1 MTEELK
7 AGESWLA
14 ILFADISDSTR
25 LYTTYGDVEARRI
38 VSACLACMT
47 EIVRD
52 NRGRV
57 IKTIGDELMCMFPDA
72 DAAATAAIQMQSAV
86 QEKSRSGALHAGLS
100 LRAGFH
106 GGPVLEEKGDVFG
119 DAVNLAARMA
129 GLSKAHQV
137 LTTRQMADRLG
148 PALRS
153 LARFMDQSVI
163 KGQSGEFDLYEL
175 VWDTEEATMAAT
187 RAVRPVVDA
196 SVRLQLTLRN
206 RSWTVDRQ
214 QPSLTLGRNRQCDV
228 VIEDSMI
235 SRLHAKVEYH
245 KGKFFLSDVSTN
257 GTYIVNEQGQKQ
269 YARRDQVPLEGHG
282 IICLGR
288 EPDPKAEV
296 VLRYAHYAGAAAP

>member
-1 MTEELK
+1 MSEEPK
-7 AGESWLA
+7 APGTWMA
-14 ILFADISDSTR
+14 ILFADVSDSTR
-25 LYTTYGDVEARRI
+25 LYVTYGDTEARRI

-47 EIVRD
+47 EIVEQ

-57 IKTIGDELMCMFPDA
+57 IKTIGDELMCVFPEA
-72 DAAATAAIQMQSAV
+72 DAAGTAAIQMQSAV
-86 QEKSRSGALHAGLS
+86 QQRSRNGALHAGLS
-100 LRAGFH
+100 IRVGFH

-148 PALRS
+148 PALRP

-187 RAVRPVVDA
+187 RTPRPQVEASVQLRLTWQDRAWVVD
-196 SVRLQLTLRN
+196 RN
-206 RSWTVDRQ
+206 QPTV
-214 QPSLTLGRNRQCDV
+214 TLGRNRQCDI

-235 SRLHAKVEYH
+235 SRLHAKIEYH
-245 KGKFFLSDVSTN
+245 KGKFFLSDMSTN
-257 GTYIVNEQGQKQ
+257 GTYVANEQGQKQ

-282 IICLGR
+282 LISPGR
-288 EPDPKAEV
+288 EPDPKAPF
-296 VLRYAHYAGAAAP
+296 VLRFAQYEGTPAP